1 MRNMHP
7 ITVRRATIGDL
18 ETLLRFEQGVV
29 SAERP
34 FDCTLEEGSIR
45 YYNIRSMLDCEDVR
59 FVVAESGAQIVGC
72 GFARIEAAKP
82 YLKHRFHAYLGLMYV
97 EPDYRGRAVNVK
109 VIDSLKEWCRS
120 RNIGEIRLEVYQDN
134 SAAIRAYEKSG
145 FSKHMVEMRTHLS
158 DE

>member
-1 MRNMHP
+1 MHP
-7 ITVRRATIGDL
+7 ITVRTAASADL

-34 FDCTLEEGSIR
+34 FDCTLENGSIH
-45 YYNIRSMLDCEDVR
+45 YYDIRNMLDCEDVR

-97 EPDYRGRAVNVK
+97 EPAYRGHAVNGK
-109 VIDSLKEWCRS
+109 IIDSLMEWCRS
-120 RNIGEIRLEVYQDN
+120 KHVAEIRLDVYHDN
-134 SAAIRAYEKSG
+134 FAAVRAYEKSG
-145 FSKHMVEMRTHLS
+145 FSKHMVEMRMHLS
-158 DE
+158 DG